1 MSENHTTVNGTALA
15 AGKSD
20 AQRRARPITAR
31 GLALAAVFAAFT
43 AVGAHISIP
52 LPMLSITLQTLFVM
66 LAGMTLPRREA
77 GLALLCY
84 ILMGLFGLPVYT
96 SGGGLA
102 YIFKPSFGFV
112 LSFCPGAMLAAWY
125 MARGKRSYW
134 RAVVAGLLALAV
146 IYGIGLAYYWLM
158 STLYLGKTVEL
169 RSMLLYCFLLP
180 LPGDFVSCG
189 LAAAAAV
196 RLGKAGLC

>member
-1 MSENHTTVNGTALA
+1 MPEHSVTTTTAKKA
-15 AGKSD
+15 APAARTK
-20 AQRRARPITAR
+20 ARPLTAK

-77 GLALLCY
+77 GLAMLCY

-112 LSFCPGAMLAAWY
+112 LSFCPGAMLASWY

-134 RAVVAGLLALAV
+134 RGIIAGLLALAV

-169 RSMLLYCFLLP
+169 RSMMMYCFLLP
-180 LPGDFVSCG
+180 VPGDLASC
-189 LAAAAAV
+189 AVAAAV
-196 RLGKAGLC
+196 AVRLWKTRLC